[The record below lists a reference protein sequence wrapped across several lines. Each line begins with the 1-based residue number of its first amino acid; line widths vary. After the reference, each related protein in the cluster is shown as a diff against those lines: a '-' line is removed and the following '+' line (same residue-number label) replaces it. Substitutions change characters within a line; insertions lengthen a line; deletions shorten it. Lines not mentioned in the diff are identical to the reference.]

1 MPSHRA
7 FPLEA
12 IVLFPLLGPP
22 ALALAGAALY
32 AAVLVIFLLSPKAII
47 ALPIYF
53 VFWAK
58 LAYAALWPSAA
69 AAGVLYALAVGLF
82 APPVLVTAMVA
93 GAVAALGYGIGLM
106 LLGSLDAG
114 TTDSRSVVIGAAIG
128 LAQVVPGWWASQ
140 KMRGWLATRKDA
152 SLSDK

>member
-22 ALALAGAALY
+22 ALALVGATLY
-32 AAVLVIFLLSPKAII
+32 AAMLVIFLLSPEAII

-58 LAYAALWPSAA
+58 MAYAALWPPAA
-69 AAGVLYALAVGLF
+69 AAGVLYALAVRLF
-82 APPVLVTAMVA
+82 APPELGTALGA
-93 GAVAALGYGIGLM
+93 GGVAALGYGIGLM
-106 LLGSLDAG
+106 LLAG
-114 TTDSRSVVIGAAIG
+114 KADVQSAVTEAVIGG
-128 LAQVVPGWWASQ
+128 AQVVPGWWASQ
-140 KMRGWLATRKDA
+140 KMRRVLATR
-152 SLSDK
+152 

>member
-32 AAVLVIFLLSPKAII
+32 AAVLVIFLLSPTAII

-69 AAGVLYALAVGLF
+69 AAGVLYALAVRVC
-82 APPVLVTAMVA
+82 APPVLVTALVA
-93 GAVAALGYGIGLM
+93 GVIAALGYGIGLM
-106 LLGSLDAG
+106 LVGSSDAFAA
-114 TTDSRSVVIGAAIG
+114 DFQAVVIGAVI
-128 LAQVVPGWWASQ
+128 
-140 KMRGWLATRKDA
+140 
-152 SLSDK
+152 